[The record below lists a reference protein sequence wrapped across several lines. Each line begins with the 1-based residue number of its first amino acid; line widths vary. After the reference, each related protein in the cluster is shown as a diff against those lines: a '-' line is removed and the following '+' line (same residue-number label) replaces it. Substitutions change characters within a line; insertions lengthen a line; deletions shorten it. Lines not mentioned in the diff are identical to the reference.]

1 MDRDVSVEI
10 VGDTD
15 PLHAAGGGENP
26 FAFVVLAVRFRDQHL
41 PIADRKMDHVHPD
54 RRHADQKGL
63 ATLHLPGVPE
73 CAAPAGKIV
82 EGIVRD
88 DVGALQMRRRA
99 AAVSRQSPPPHADA
113 SVRTTSLS
121 LARRTCAGF
130 CDRMLATTTG
140 SELTGH
146 WTRMRRSLARF
157 SGPVSLIHA
166 PSLADSITTTLEFR
180 FSVHTGPAPRRRGRA
195 DRTNGKRGSGEPLRT
210 DSHRFRTVQYNRA
223 PLCQLACTQTRSRR
237 FRRRLAPG
245 MRQRPR

>member
-15 PLHAAGGGENP
+15 PLYAAGGGENP

-41 PIADRKMDHVHPD
+41 PIADRKIDHVHPD

-63 ATLHLPGVPE
+63 PTLHLAGVPE

-130 CDRMLATTTG
+130 CDRMLANTAR

-146 WTRMRRSLARF
+146 WTRMRRSRARF
-157 SGPVSLIHA
+157 SGLRSILDSAAA
-166 PSLADSITTTLEFR
+166 PPTYPFPR
-180 FSVHTGPAPRRRGRA
+180 FP
-195 DRTNGKRGSGEPLRT
+195 PL
-210 DSHRFRTVQYNRA
+210 
-223 PLCQLACTQTRSRR
+223 
-237 FRRRLAPG
+237 
-245 MRQRPR
+245 